1 MKKPPPSP
9 MTAAICL
16 LAAALVLGTVSQPG
30 AAVVCLSS
38 DGHVAVESILDP
50 CCSGDAPHDG
60 GGGDRSAWAAG
71 SCGDCVDVE
80 LKVLP
85 LGSKGTRLSP
95 PEVLSKGC
103 PVPPLGNDASLNL
116 LAEPSV
122 GMGHRSQLLDPL
134 RTIVLLI

>member
-1 MKKPPPSP
+1 
-9 MTAAICL
+9 MTAATCL

-30 AAVVCLSS
+30 ATVVCLGS

-50 CCSGDAPHDG
+50 CCAGDALHDEG
-60 GGGDRSAWAAG
+60 GADRSAWAAD

-80 LKVLP
+80 LKILP

-95 PEVLSKGC
+95 PEVLGEGC
-103 PVPPLGNDASLNL
+103 PLAPRGDDASRRL
-116 LAEPSV
+116 LGDPSV
-122 GMGHRSQLLDPL
+122 GMGQRSQLLDPI